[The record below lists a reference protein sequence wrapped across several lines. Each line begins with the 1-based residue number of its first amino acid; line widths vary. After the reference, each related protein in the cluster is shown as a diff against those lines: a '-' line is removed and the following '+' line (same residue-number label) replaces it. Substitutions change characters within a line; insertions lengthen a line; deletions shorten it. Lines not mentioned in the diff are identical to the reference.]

1 MIVPDFYEWS
11 LRQEEPRFVNRLS
24 HKKGWPIQLLMIGLL
39 PYFKLNH
46 MHFNTLKAVF
56 RGLFSVVAV
65 AVMVT
70 SAIAQREVS
79 KAKVID
85 PANMDI
91 TTKPG
96 DDFMKYS
103 GGTWMQNNPVPP
115 KETRWGSFTIL
126 RDFNVKA
133 VREILADAAKDKN
146 APKGSIKR
154 RVGDFYA
161 AGMDSLTIENLGF
174 SPIKADYTRAG
185 AVKNANDVMNEI
197 IYERSNG
204 IGSPLFGFFV
214 GQDRKHPQIMAVQIS
229 QGGTSMP
236 DRDYYLKSDPRTKK
250 IQTAFN
256 TYVTTLFTLAGES
269 ETGAKQ
275 KAETVFNLEKKLA
288 AAQMSRVEMRDPY
301 KTYNKVS
308 VADFDKKNTSFE
320 WTSTLKK
327 LEVGAPDSILV
338 NSLRFFTVADSLL
351 KVVPA
356 ADWQAYL
363 QWNILRGASP
373 FLSKPFV
380 DANFAYT
387 QALTGQKVP
396 TPRWQRMSTL
406 TDGTIGELLGQI
418 YVEKH
423 FKPAA
428 KARMDEMIKNL
439 IKAYEIR
446 IKQLDWMS
454 EDTKVKALDKLHAF
468 TPKIGYP
475 SKWRTYDGL
484 DITRE
489 TFLQN
494 LRNAGRWNYTDMVS
508 QLGKPVDKTRFG
520 MTPPTVNA
528 YYNPVN
534 NEIVFPA
541 GILQYPFFHPD
552 ADDAFNYGAI
562 GAVIGH
568 EISHGF
574 DDSGSQY
581 DKDGTLRNWWTPD
594 DLAKFKERAKKLQ
607 EQFDAY
613 TVLDTLHVNGK
624 LTLGENIGD
633 LGGLNAAYE
642 AFKMTPQG
650 KGNTKIDGFTPD
662 QRFFLAWAQVWRSNT
677 LSDTK
682 AQLIVTDP
690 HSPAE
695 YRTIGAP
702 VNMDAWYK
710 AFNVQPTDKL
720 YKKPEDRIKIW

>member
-1 MIVPDFYEWS
+1 MYPFT
-11 LRQEEPRFVNRLS
+11 LRAAGPRGFLMAAIILISITSFAQQE
-24 HKKGWPIQLLMIGLL
+24 K
-39 PYFKLNH
+39 
-46 MHFNTLKAVF
+46 
-56 RGLFSVVAV
+56 
-65 AVMVT
+65 
-70 SAIAQREVS
+70 S

-85 PANMDI
+85 PANMDF
-91 TTKPG
+91 TVKAG
-96 DDFMKYS
+96 DDFMRYS
-103 GGTWMQNNPVPP
+103 GGIWLQNNPIPA

-133 VREILADAAKDKN
+133 VRQILAEAAADKN
-146 APKGSIKR
+146 AAPGSVKK

-161 AGMDSLTIENLGF
+161 AAMDSLAVENAGF
-174 SPIKADYTRAG
+174 GPVQPDFARAG
-185 AVKNANDVMNEI
+185 GVKNINEI
-197 IYERSNG
+197 LDEIVFQRTQGVGN
-204 IGSPLFGFFV
+204 PLFGFFV
-214 GQDRKHPQIMAVQIS
+214 AQDRKYPQIMAAQLA

-236 DRDYYLKSDPRTKK
+236 DRDYYLKNDARTKK
-250 IQTAFN
+250 IQSAFN
-256 TYVTTLFTLAGES
+256 TYVTSLFTLAGETEAS
-269 ETGAKQ
+269 AKQ
-275 KAETVFNLEKKLA
+275 KAETVFMLEKKLA

-301 KTYNKVS
+301 KTYNKFSVS
-308 VADFDKKNTSFE
+308 AFSQATPSFN
-320 WTSTLKK
+320 WPATLSK
-327 LEVGAPDSILV
+327 LKVTAQDSILV
-338 NSLRFFTVADSLL
+338 NSPRFFAVADSLL
-351 KVVPA
+351 KA
-356 ADWQAYL
+356 APMSDWQTYL
-363 QWNILRGASP
+363 QWNVLRSAAP
-373 FLSKPFV
+373 YLSKPFV
-380 DANFAYT
+380 DANFAYA
-387 QALTGQKVP
+387 QALSGQKVQ
-396 TPRWQRMSTL
+396 TPRWQRMSSL
-406 TDGTIGELLGQI
+406 TDGTIGELLGQL

-428 KARMDEMIKNL
+428 KARMDEMIRNL

-446 IKQLDWMS
+446 IKGLDWMS
-454 EDTKVKALDKLHAF
+454 GVTKQKALDKLHAF

-475 SKWRTYDGL
+475 VKWKTYEGL
-484 DITRE
+484 AITGQ
-489 TFLQN
+489 TFFQN
-494 LRNAGRWNYTDMVS
+494 LRNAGSWTYSDMVS

-581 DKDGTLRNWWTPD
+581 DKDGTLRNWWTAE
-594 DLAKFKERAKKLQ
+594 DLVKFKERAKKLQ

-613 TVLDTLHVNGK
+613 TVLDSLHVNGK

-650 KGNTKIDGFTPD
+650 KANKKIDGFTPD

-677 LSDTK
+677 LNETRT
-682 AQLIVTDP
+682 QLIITDP

-710 AFNVQPTDKL
+710 AFDIKPGDKL

>member
-1 MIVPDFYEWS
+1 MNS
-11 LRQEEPRFVNRLS
+11 TMCN
-24 HKKGWPIQLLMIGLL
+24 
-39 PYFKLNH
+39 
-46 MHFNTLKAVF
+46 AVF
-56 RGLFSVVAV
+56 RNFVCGVAAILITSSVF
-65 AVMVT
+65 
-70 SAIAQREVS
+70 AQQEKS
-79 KAKVID
+79 GAKVID
-85 PANMDI
+85 PANMDF
-91 TTKPG
+91 TVKPG
-96 DDFMKYS
+96 EDFMRYS
-103 GGTWMQNNPVPP
+103 GGVWLQNNPVPA

-133 VREILADAAKDKN
+133 VREILAESAADKN
-146 APKGSIKR
+146 APQGSVKK

-161 AGMDSLTIENLGF
+161 AAMDSLAIEQAGF
-174 SPIKADYTRAG
+174 TPVKEDFARAG
-185 AVKNANDVMNEI
+185 SVASINGILDEI
-197 IYERSNG
+197 VYQRSNG
-204 IGSPLFGFFV
+204 IANPLFGFFV
-214 GQDRKHPQIMAVQIS
+214 AQDRKFPTVMIAQLT

-236 DRDYYLKSDPRTKK
+236 DRDYYLKNDARTKR
-250 IQTAFN
+250 IQTAFQ
-256 TYVTTLFTLAGES
+256 TYATTLFTLAGEA
-269 ETGAKQ
+269 EPTAKQ
-275 KAETVFNLEKKLA
+275 KAETVFALEKNLA

-301 KTYNKVS
+301 KTYNKFS
-308 VADFDKKNTSFE
+308 INDLSKKTPLFE
-320 WTSTLKK
+320 WPSTLAK
-327 LEVGAPDSILV
+327 LSIKGQDSILV
-338 NSLRFFTVADSLL
+338 NSPRFFTVADSLL
-351 KVVPA
+351 KA
-356 ADWQAYL
+356 ASMSDWQTYL
-363 QWNILRGASP
+363 QWNILRTAAP

-380 DANFAYT
+380 DANFAYA
-387 QALTGQKVP
+387 QALTGQKVQ

-406 TDGTIGELLGQI
+406 TDGTIGELLGQL

-423 FKPAA
+423 FKPSA

-446 IKQLDWMS
+446 IKNLDWMS
-454 EDTKVKALDKLHAF
+454 DVTKAKALDKLKTF

-475 SKWRTYDGL
+475 VKWKTYEGL
-484 DITRE
+484 DITNK
-489 TFLQN
+489 TFFQN
-494 LRNAGRWNYTDMVS
+494 LRNAGKWNYADMVS

-541 GILQYPFFHPD
+541 GILQFPFFHPE

-581 DKDGTLRNWWTPD
+581 DKDGSLRNWWTPED
-594 DLAKFKERAKKLQ
+594 REKFQARAKQLQ

-613 TVLDTLHVNGK
+613 TVLDSLHVNGK

-642 AFKMTPQG
+642 AFKMTAQG
-650 KGNTKIDGFTPD
+650 KSNKKIDGFTPD

-677 LSDTK
+677 LPETK
-682 AQLIVTDP
+682 AQLIITDS
-690 HSPAE
+690 HSPAD

-710 AFNVQPTDKL
+710 AFNVKPGDKL
-720 YKKPEDRIKIW
+720 YKKPEDRIRIW